1 MDLVDLVGLAMT
13 LVADLAGWM
22 VDLVGMVTG
31 LGWAGP
37 LSQRVS
43 SDSREVCRLERPRW
57 WAQLACSA

>member
-31 LGWAGP
+31 LGRAGP

-43 SDSREVCRLERPRW
+43 SDSREACR
-57 WAQLACSA
+57 

>member
-1 MDLVDLVGLAMT
+1 MDLIDLVGMAMSLVD

-57 WAQLACSA
+57 WAQSP